1 MFLFKFYCIIRF
13 HKSLKILQYPSFSNR
28 YLRPG
33 GYPVVN
39 ADGGSFPEN
48 MKIFGD
54 MVTHNLT
61 FDPLEGRAN
70 LVINSPLPDD
80 WFMLAHTNRR
90 QEDEE
95 MGFVQRVSFYS
106 IENLHI
112 HISLNNCK

>member
-1 MFLFKFYCIIRF
+1 M
-13 HKSLKILQYPSFSNR
+13 
-28 YLRPG
+28 
-33 GYPVVN
+33 N

-95 MGFVQRVSFYS
+95 MGFVQRVSFKPINILYWQTLIFINRNLIIQYS
-106 IENLHI
+106 IMIYRILLRNITCEPLKFCGK
-112 HISLNNCK
+112 SVKG

>member
-1 MFLFKFYCIIRF
+1 M
-13 HKSLKILQYPSFSNR
+13 
-28 YLRPG
+28 
-33 GYPVVN
+33 N

-95 MGFVQRVSFYS
+95 MGFVQRVSFKPINIIYWQTLILLYIFWELICQNKIYFIAYFHLEYFRQKLS
-106 IENLHI
+106 I
-112 HISLNNCK
+112 